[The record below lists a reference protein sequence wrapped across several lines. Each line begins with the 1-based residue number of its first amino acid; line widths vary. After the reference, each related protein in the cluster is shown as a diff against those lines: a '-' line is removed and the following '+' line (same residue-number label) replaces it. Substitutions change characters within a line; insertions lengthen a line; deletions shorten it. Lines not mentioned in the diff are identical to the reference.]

1 MLVYETDGKYYII
14 KKERDIDQG
23 IKDNP
28 VFDQK
33 KHLVKVILRNNPK
46 GNYFVNTLKNVTHVP
61 VNYDGFDRGHFIAD
75 SLKPF
80 LLTQDEINGNKKQ
93 VELFFGKGNVDN
105 ISPQSPEANRNS
117 VKFAG
122 QLRFEQK
129 ILNYL
134 KNTEDNREVYYE
146 IEEITIDDDVV
157 LGRRIYINFLNSEEK
172 SIYVFIPDVRKNE

>member
-1 MLVYETDGKYYII
+1 MLAYETDGNYYTI

-23 IKDNP
+23 VKDNP
-28 VFDQK
+28 VFDQE

-46 GNYFVNTLKNVTHVP
+46 ENYFVNTLNYVKHAH

-80 LLTQDEINGNKKQ
+80 LLTQEEIRVNKKQ

-134 KNTEDNREVYYE
+134 KNTEANREVYYE
-146 IEEITIDDDVV
+146 IEEIIIDKDVV
-157 LGRRIYINFLNSEEK
+157 LGRRIYIEFLNSNMK
-172 SIYVFIPDVRKNE
+172 NIHVFIPDAR